1 MLHHAGANHIEVNV
15 YETATQVLVHFDRSR
30 MIAIFPEGSLLTLA
44 SVVLLGSASGDE
56 LHALGNHV
64 CACIFDQQMDVIACD
79 DVNQNA
85 QTKPLLR
92 LEKPMKIA
100 APIPR
105 KLR

>member
-1 MLHHAGANHIEVNV
+1 
-15 YETATQVLVHFDRSR
+15 
-30 MIAIFPEGSLLTLA
+30 MIAISPECSLLTLA

-64 CACIFDQQMDVIACD
+64 CACVFDQQMDVIACD
-79 DVNQNA
+79 HVIEHA
-85 QTKPLLR
+85 QTEALLR
-92 LEKPMKIA
+92 FKKPMKIA